1 MASSLGIFIEKDI
14 IKYAK
19 LQKEKDS
26 IKVESFSVEFYDRDN
41 VSGAVKKIITETN
54 CSKASININ
63 VSNELYNYFETFSML
78 SKKDMYDSINIEFD
92 LLCG

>member
-26 IKVESFSVEFYDRDN
+26 IKVESFSVEFYDRD
-41 VSGAVKKIITETN
+41 KIN
-54 CSKASININ
+54 RYKR
-63 VSNELYNYFETFSML
+63 
-78 SKKDMYDSINIEFD
+78 
-92 LLCG
+92 